1 MSDSTEKPKGPSG
14 KYSSFPGEPIFTDS
28 IPSDQ
33 DDGYKS
39 VSILAIL
46 GAVLGGLFVLTL
58 SGGFVAAFLVGTP
71 WIMSPWVIFW
81 PAFSI
86 LLSFFAYS
94 RIRASDNTMGGEKL
108 SLWSMQITA
117 IFILCYLANFAG
129 TYFAVRN
136 QADTFVKQWLGVIAK
151 GEVDK
156 AFLLTLKPPRPS
168 EDSNLRTTFEITYN
182 IAADPLAKGAY
193 SAFKAK
199 DYVRL
204 IQFAGDTSTKFS
216 LKSASSPVYEMGG
229 YLVRLVYQ
237 IDLPD
242 GMMEVAVT
250 ALGQESPTG
259 GFKGRQWQVIV
270 DGSGMTQKL
279 KTNDESRKKF
289 ELSVSAMDFASN
301 WCMAVANKVWE
312 PAVYGIAELKDRP
325 QILKGFVPTI
335 PLELGVVGGA
345 LLQAAESPERQAFL
359 AASQQLFDGKFVRVG
374 ENFWSDP
381 IMKVGI
387 LDLLAK
393 AFRPMTDH
401 TPPMQLSGGGAWIR
415 IENGTVPRYR
425 NDAGKIEFEFDCLM
439 LLFPKYL
446 VQAAFVVTGE
456 EKADENTP
464 PDWKVKEIVL
474 YRGVSMPVAAS
485 KPGGGPG
492 GR

>member
-1 MSDSTEKPKGPSG
+1 MSDSTEKPKGSSG
-14 KYSSFPGEPIFTDS
+14 KYSSFPGEPVFTDS

-94 RIRASDNTMGGEKL
+94 RIRASSNTLGGEKL

-117 IFILCYLANFAG
+117 IFILCYFANFAG

-136 QADTFVKQWLGVIAK
+136 QADTFVKQWLGIIAK
-151 GEVDK
+151 GEIDK

-168 EDSNLRTTFEITYN
+168 DDSNLRTTFEITYN
-182 IAADPLAKGAY
+182 IAADPIAKGAY

-204 IQFAGDTSTKFS
+204 IQFAGDASTKFG

-237 IDLPD
+237 VDLPD
-242 GMMEVAVT
+242 GQMEVAVT

-259 GFKGRQWQVIV
+259 GFKGRQWQVLV
-270 DGSGMTQKL
+270 DGSGLTQKL

-289 ELSVSAMDFASN
+289 ELSVSAMEFASS

-312 PAVYGIAELKDRP
+312 PAVYGIAELKDRQ

-415 IENGTVPRYR
+415 VENGTVPRYR
-425 NDAGKIEFEFDCLM
+425 NEGGKIEFEFDCLI

-464 PDWKVKEIVL
+464 PEWKVKEIVL
-474 YRGVSMPVAAS
+474 YRGVSMPVAAP

>member
-1 MSDSTEKPKGPSG
+1 MSDSTEKPKGSSG

-182 IAADPLAKGAY
+182 ITADPLAKGAY

-242 GMMEVAVT
+242 GIMEVAVT

-279 KTNDESRKKF
+279 KTNDESRKNF
-289 ELSVSAMDFASN
+289 ELSVSAMEFASS

-312 PAVYGIAELKDRP
+312 PAVYGIAELKDRQ

-359 AASQQLFDGKFVRVG
+359 ATSQQLFDGKFVRVG

-401 TPPMQLSGGGAWIR
+401 TPTMQISGGGAWIR
-415 IENGTVPRYR
+415 VENGTVPRYR
-425 NDAGKIEFEFDCLM
+425 NEAGKIEFEFDCLM

-456 EKADENTP
+456 EKADEDTP

-474 YRGVSMPVAAS
+474 YRGVSMPVAAP
-485 KPGGGPG
+485 KPGG
-492 GR
+492 R

>member
-1 MSDSTEKPKGPSG
+1 MSDSSEKPKGSSG

-94 RIRASDNTMGGEKL
+94 RIKASDNTMGGEKL

-117 IFILCYLANFAG
+117 IFIMCYLANFAG

-182 IAADPLAKGAY
+182 IAADPIAKGAY

-242 GMMEVAVT
+242 GIMEVAVT

-279 KTNDESRKKF
+279 KTNDESLKKF
-289 ELSVSAMDFASN
+289 ELSVSAMEFASN

-359 AASQQLFDGKFVRVG
+359 SASQQLFDGKFVRVG

-401 TPPMQLSGGGAWIR
+401 TAPMQLSGGGAWIR
-415 IENGTVPRYR
+415 IENSTVPRYR

-456 EKADENTP
+456 EKANENTA

-474 YRGVSMPVAAS
+474 YRGVSMPVAAP
-485 KPGGGPG
+485 KPGG
-492 GR
+492 R

>member
-1 MSDSTEKPKGPSG
+1 MSDSTEKPKGSSG
-14 KYSSFPGEPIFTDS
+14 KYSSFPGEPVFTDS

-289 ELSVSAMDFASN
+289 ELSVSAMEFASS

-312 PAVYGIAELKDRP
+312 PAVYGIAELKDRQ

-345 LLQAAESPERQAFL
+345 LLQAAESPERQMFL

-381 IMKVGI
+381 VMKVGI
-387 LDLLAK
+387 LDLLGK

-401 TPPMQLSGGGAWIR
+401 TPPMQFSGGGAWIR

-425 NDAGKIEFEFDCLM
+425 NDAGKIEYEFDCLI

-456 EKADENTP
+456 EKADGNTP

-474 YRGVSMPVAAS
+474 NRGVSMPVAAP
-485 KPGGGPG
+485 KPGG
-492 GR
+492 R

>member
-1 MSDSTEKPKGPSG
+1 MSDSTEKPKGSSG
-14 KYSSFPGEPIFTDS
+14 KYSSFPGEPVFTDS

-136 QADTFVKQWLGVIAK
+136 QADTFVKQWLGIISK
-151 GEVDK
+151 GEIDK

-289 ELSVSAMDFASN
+289 ELSVSAMEFASS

-312 PAVYGIAELKDRP
+312 PAVYGMAELKDRQ

-387 LDLLAK
+387 LDLLSK

-401 TPPMQLSGGGAWIR
+401 TPSMQISGGGAWIR
-415 IENGTVPRYR
+415 VENGTVPRYR
-425 NDAGKIEFEFDCLM
+425 NEGGKIEFEFDCLI

-474 YRGVSMPVAAS
+474 YRGVSMPVAAP
-485 KPGGGPG
+485 KPGG
-492 GR
+492 R

>member
-1 MSDSTEKPKGPSG
+1 MSDSTEKPKGSSG
-14 KYSSFPGEPIFTDS
+14 KYSSFPGEPVFTDS

-289 ELSVSAMDFASN
+289 ELSVSAMEFASS

-312 PAVYGIAELKDRP
+312 PAVYGMAELKDRQ

-345 LLQAAESPERQAFL
+345 LLQAAESPERQMFL
-359 AASQQLFDGKFVRVG
+359 AALQQLFDGKFVRVG

-401 TPPMQLSGGGAWIR
+401 TPPMQISGGGAWIR
-415 IENGTVPRYR
+415 VENGTVPRYR
-425 NDAGKIEFEFDCLM
+425 NEAGKIEFEFDCLM

-474 YRGVSMPVAAS
+474 YRGVSMPVAAP
-485 KPGGGPG
+485 KPGG
-492 GR
+492 R

>member
-1 MSDSTEKPKGPSG
+1 MSDSSEKPVGSTG
-14 KYSSFPGEPIFTDS
+14 KYSSFPGEPTFTDS
-28 IPSDQ
+28 LPSDQ
-33 DDGYKS
+33 DVGYKPI
-39 VSILAIL
+39 SILAIL

-58 SGGFVAAFLVGTP
+58 AGGFGAAFLFGTP

-81 PAFSI
+81 PAFAI

-94 RIRASDNTMGGEKL
+94 RIKASDNTMGGEKL

-117 IFILCYLANFAG
+117 IFILCYFANFAG

-136 QADTFVKQWLGVIAK
+136 QADTFVKQWLGIIAK
-151 GEVDK
+151 GEIDK

-182 IAADPLAKGAY
+182 IAADPLSKGPY
-193 SAFKAK
+193 SAFKIK

-204 IQFAGDTSTKFS
+204 IQFGGEGAAKFS

-237 IDLPD
+237 VELPD
-242 GMMEVAVT
+242 GTIDVAVT
-250 ALGQESPTG
+250 ALGQESPSG
-259 GFKGRQWQVIV
+259 GFKGRQWQVVV
-270 DGSGMTQKL
+270 DGTGLTQKL
-279 KTNDESRKKF
+279 KIHEESRKKYD
-289 ELSVSAMDFASN
+289 LSITAIDFASK
-301 WCMAVANKVWE
+301 WCLAVANKIWE
-312 PAVYGIAELKDRP
+312 PAVYGLAEP
-325 QILKGFVPTI
+325 QNREQIMKGFTPSI
-335 PLELGVVGGA
+335 PLGLGVVGGA
-345 LLQAAESPERQAFL
+345 LLQAAESPDRQAFL

-401 TPPMQLSGGGAWIR
+401 TPPAQLPGGSDWIR
-415 IENGTVPRYR
+415 IENGVVPRYT
-425 NDAGKIEFEFDCLM
+425 NVGGKIEFELDCLI

-446 VQAAFVVTGE
+446 VQATFVVAGE
-456 EKADENTP
+456 EKADEKSP

-474 YRGVSMPVAAS
+474 YRGVSMPVSAP
-485 KPGGGPG
+485 KPGG
-492 GR
+492 R

>member
-1 MSDSTEKPKGPSG
+1 MSDSNEKPKGSSG

-58 SGGFVAAFLVGTP
+58 SGGFVAAFFVGTP

-94 RIRASDNTMGGEKL
+94 RIKASDNTMGGEKL

-117 IFILCYLANFAG
+117 IFIMCYLANFAG

-182 IAADPLAKGAY
+182 IAADPIAKGAY

-242 GMMEVAVT
+242 GIMEVAVT

-279 KTNDESRKKF
+279 KTNDESLKKF
-289 ELSVSAMDFASN
+289 ELSVSAMEFASN

-359 AASQQLFDGKFVRVG
+359 SASQQLFDGKFVRVG

-401 TPPMQLSGGGAWIR
+401 TAPMQLSGGGAWIR
-415 IENGTVPRYR
+415 IENSTVPRYR

-456 EKADENTP
+456 EKANENTA

-474 YRGVSMPVAAS
+474 YRGVSMPVAAP
-485 KPGGGPG
+485 KPGG
-492 GR
+492 R

>member
-1 MSDSTEKPKGPSG
+1 MSDSTEKPKGSSG
-14 KYSSFPGEPIFTDS
+14 KYSSFPGEPVFTDS

-289 ELSVSAMDFASN
+289 ELSVSAMEFASS
-301 WCMAVANKVWE
+301 WCMAVANKV
-312 PAVYGIAELKDRP
+312 
-325 QILKGFVPTI
+325 
-335 PLELGVVGGA
+335 
-345 LLQAAESPERQAFL
+345 
-359 AASQQLFDGKFVRVG
+359 
-374 ENFWSDP
+374 
-381 IMKVGI
+381 
-387 LDLLAK
+387 
-393 AFRPMTDH
+393 
-401 TPPMQLSGGGAWIR
+401 
-415 IENGTVPRYR
+415 
-425 NDAGKIEFEFDCLM
+425 
-439 LLFPKYL
+439 
-446 VQAAFVVTGE
+446 
-456 EKADENTP
+456 
-464 PDWKVKEIVL
+464 
-474 YRGVSMPVAAS
+474 
-485 KPGGGPG
+485 
-492 GR
+492 

>member
-1 MSDSTEKPKGPSG
+1 MSDSSEKPKGSSG

-94 RIRASDNTMGGEKL
+94 RIKASDNTMGGEKL

-117 IFILCYLANFAG
+117 IFIMCYLANFAG

-182 IAADPLAKGAY
+182 IAADPIAKGAY

-242 GMMEVAVT
+242 GIMEVAVT

-279 KTNDESRKKF
+279 KTNDESLKKF
-289 ELSVSAMDFASN
+289 ELSVSAMEFASN

-359 AASQQLFDGKFVRVG
+359 SASQQLFDGKFVRVG

-387 LDLLAK
+387 MDLLAK

-401 TPPMQLSGGGAWIR
+401 TAPMQLSGGGAWIR
-415 IENGTVPRYR
+415 IENSTVPRYR

-456 EKADENTP
+456 EKANENTA

-474 YRGVSMPVAAS
+474 YRGVSMPVAAP
-485 KPGGGPG
+485 KPGG
-492 GR
+492 R

>member
-1 MSDSTEKPKGPSG
+1 MSDSTEKPKGSSG
-14 KYSSFPGEPIFTDS
+14 KYSSFPGEPVFTDS

-58 SGGFVAAFLVGTP
+58 SGGFVAAFIVGTP

-136 QADTFVKQWLGVIAK
+136 QADTFVKQWLGIISK
-151 GEVDK
+151 GEIDK

-204 IQFAGDTSTKFS
+204 IQFAGDTATKFS

-289 ELSVSAMDFASN
+289 ELSVSAMEFASS

-312 PAVYGIAELKDRP
+312 PAVYGMAELKDRQ

-401 TPPMQLSGGGAWIR
+401 TPSSQLSGGGAWIR
-415 IENGTVPRYR
+415 VENGTVPRYR
-425 NDAGKIEFEFDCLM
+425 NEGGKIEFEFDCLI

-446 VQAAFVVTGE
+446 VQAAFVVSGE

-474 YRGVSMPVAAS
+474 YRGVSMPVAAP
-485 KPGGGPG
+485 KPGG
-492 GR
+492 R

>member
-1 MSDSTEKPKGPSG
+1 MSDSSEKPKGSSG

-94 RIRASDNTMGGEKL
+94 RIKASDNTMGGEKL

-117 IFILCYLANFAG
+117 IFIMCYLANFAG

-182 IAADPLAKGAY
+182 IAADPIAKGAY

-242 GMMEVAVT
+242 GIMEVAVT

-279 KTNDESRKKF
+279 KTNDESLKKF
-289 ELSVSAMDFASN
+289 ELSVSAMEFASN
-301 WCMAVANKVWE
+301 WCLAVANKVWE

-359 AASQQLFDGKFVRVG
+359 SASQQLFDGKFVRVG

-387 LDLLAK
+387 MDLLAK

-415 IENGTVPRYR
+415 IENSTVPRYR

-456 EKADENTP
+456 EKANENIA

-474 YRGVSMPVAAS
+474 YRGVSMPVAAP
-485 KPGGGPG
+485 KPGG
-492 GR
+492 R

>member
-1 MSDSTEKPKGPSG
+1 MSDSTEKPKGSSG
-14 KYSSFPGEPIFTDS
+14 KYSSFPGEPVFTDS

-94 RIRASDNTMGGEKL
+94 RIRASSNTLGGEKL

-117 IFILCYLANFAG
+117 IFILCYFANFAG

-136 QADTFVKQWLGVIAK
+136 QADTFVKQWLGIIAK
-151 GEVDK
+151 GEIDK

-168 EDSNLRTTFEITYN
+168 DDSNLRTTFEITYN
-182 IAADPLAKGAY
+182 IAADPIAKGAY

-204 IQFAGDTSTKFS
+204 IQFAGDASTKFG

-237 IDLPD
+237 VDLPD
-242 GMMEVAVT
+242 GQMEVAVT

-259 GFKGRQWQVIV
+259 GFKGRQWQVLV
-270 DGSGMTQKL
+270 DGSGLTQKL

-289 ELSVSAMDFASN
+289 ELSVSAMEFASS

-312 PAVYGIAELKDRP
+312 PAVYGLAELKDRDR
-325 QILKGFVPTI
+325 ISKGFVPSI
-335 PLELGVVGGA
+335 PVDLGVMGGA
-345 LLQAAESPERQAFL
+345 IVQAAESPERQAFV
-359 AASQQLFDGKFVRVG
+359 AASQQLFDGKFVRIG

-415 IENGTVPRYR
+415 VENGTVPRYR
-425 NDAGKIEFEFDCLM
+425 NEGGKIEFEFDCLI

-464 PDWKVKEIVL
+464 PEWKVKEIVL
-474 YRGVSMPVAAS
+474 YRGVSMPVAAP

>member
-1 MSDSTEKPKGPSG
+1 MSDSTEKPKGSSG

>member
-1 MSDSTEKPKGPSG
+1 MSDSTEKPKGSSG
-14 KYSSFPGEPIFTDS
+14 KYSSFPGEPVFTDS

-94 RIRASDNTMGGEKL
+94 RIRASSNTLGGEKL

-117 IFILCYLANFAG
+117 IFILCYFANFAG

-136 QADTFVKQWLGVIAK
+136 QADTFVKQWLRIIAK
-151 GEVDK
+151 GEIDK

-168 EDSNLRTTFEITYN
+168 DDSNLRTTFEITYN
-182 IAADPLAKGAY
+182 IAADPIAKGAY

-204 IQFAGDTSTKFS
+204 IQFAGDASTKFG

-237 IDLPD
+237 VDLPD
-242 GMMEVAVT
+242 GQMEVAVT

-259 GFKGRQWQVIV
+259 GFKGRQWQVLV
-270 DGSGMTQKL
+270 DGSGLTQKL

-289 ELSVSAMDFASN
+289 ELSVSAMEFASS

-312 PAVYGIAELKDRP
+312 PSVYGLAELKDRDR
-325 QILKGFVPTI
+325 ISKGFVPSI
-335 PLELGVVGGA
+335 PVDLGVMGGA
-345 LLQAAESPERQAFL
+345 IVQAAESPERQAFV
-359 AASQQLFDGKFVRVG
+359 AASQQLFDGKFVRIG

-415 IENGTVPRYR
+415 VENGTVPRYR
-425 NDAGKIEFEFDCLM
+425 NEGGKIEFEFDCLI

-464 PDWKVKEIVL
+464 PEWKVKEIVL
-474 YRGVSMPVAAS
+474 YRGVSMPVAAP

>member
-1 MSDSTEKPKGPSG
+1 MSDSTEKPKGSSG

-81 PAFSI
+81 PGFSI

-136 QADTFVKQWLGVIAK
+136 QADNFVKQWLGVIAK

-204 IQFAGDTSTKFS
+204 LQFAGDTSTKFS

-242 GMMEVAVT
+242 GIMEVAVV

-259 GFKGRQWQVIV
+259 GYKGRQWQVLV
-270 DGSGMTQKL
+270 DGTAMVQKL

-289 ELSVSAMDFASN
+289 ELSVSAMEFASS

-312 PAVYGIAELKDRP
+312 PAVYGIAELKDRK

-401 TPPMQLSGGGAWIR
+401 APTMSLPGGGAWIR

-446 VQAAFVVTGE
+446 VQSAFVVEGE
-456 EKADENTP
+456 EKADGKSP

-474 YRGVSMPVAAS
+474 YRGVSMPVAAP
-485 KPGGGPG
+485 KPGG
-492 GR
+492 R